1 MAANNQYSCAM
12 KTSPED
18 RQRYRIKDSHRN
30 QPFVGVV
37 KKDPNTYA
45 WTWSGHIDFE
55 DGHEIKFISQR
66 SFTTHLE
73 AEEYMRQFATT
84 NIDTRLRGMQQF
96 WHPLTSV
103 LPFAP
108 PGLIAESLT
117 PTA

>member
-1 MAANNQYSCAM
+1 MAAHNEYSCEM

-73 AEEYMRQFATT
+73 AEEYMRQFARAH
-84 NIDTRLRGMQQF
+84 IDSRLRGMQQF
-96 WHPLTSV
+96 
-103 LPFAP
+103 
-108 PGLIAESLT
+108 
-117 PTA
+117 